1 MLSEYGIPVIFLQS
15 QPSFA
20 EVASSW
26 AQTVIMAVSAIAA
39 VAAAIYA
46 VRTYRVSRSPDV
58 IAYLTTEDDGTALCF
73 DVENL
78 GAGAAYNVAFSFDK
92 SVPLYDDDRG
102 ALEGSFIFR
111 GLPMLAPRA
120 RRHRFFVHTNDF
132 LTELG
137 YQPLI
142 VTVSYSDTL
151 EGKPAKRAR
160 FVLDAT
166 TLGSR
171 TTEIG

>member
-20 EVASSW
+20 EAASSW
-26 AQTVIMAVSAIAA
+26 AQTIIMAVSAIAA

-46 VRTYRVSRSPDV
+46 ARTYRVSRSPDV

-92 SVPLYDDDRG
+92 SVPLYDDRG
-102 ALEGSFIFR
+102 ALEGSFIFH

-120 RRHRFFVHTNDF
+120 RRHQFFVHTRDF
-132 LTELG
+132 LMELDD
-137 YQPLI
+137 QPLI
-142 VTVSYSDTL
+142 VTVSCSDTL
-151 EGKPAKRAR
+151 EGKPTKRAR

-166 TLGSR
+166 TLGSK
-171 TTEIG
+171 TTEID